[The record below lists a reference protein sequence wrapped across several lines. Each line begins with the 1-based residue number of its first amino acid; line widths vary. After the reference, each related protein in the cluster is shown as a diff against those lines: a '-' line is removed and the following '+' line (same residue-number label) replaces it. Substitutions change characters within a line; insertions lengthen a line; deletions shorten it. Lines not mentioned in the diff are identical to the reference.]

1 MVLIFFLGSLLL
13 AVVCIN
19 VSDANLHH
27 LFPPFPFIV
36 CSIGFSRQDMNI
48 CSGAPRRFNLPKNY
62 YYCRFGEVFSLSVLN
77 ITEFH
82 FREIRPDFSIKN
94 ECNWGNIKKTA
105 WTFYICSCFIL
116 IAFGILLQNA
126 YSDIVESNCVNCRR
140 QISEGKLEMS
150 FTMRLVYFV

>member
-1 MVLIFFLGSLLL
+1 MFGEDHGIKFFLGSLLL

-62 YYCRFGEVFSLSVLN
+62 YYCRLGEVFSLYVLN

-94 ECNWGNIKKTA
+94 ECNWGNIKN
-105 WTFYICSCFIL
+105 SMNIL
-116 IAFGILLQNA
+116 YLLMFH
-126 YSDIVESNCVNCRR
+126 SNTIWDSVTKCIFRHRR
-140 QISEGKLEMS
+140 K
-150 FTMRLVYFV
+150 

>member
-1 MVLIFFLGSLLL
+1 MVVIFFLGNLLL
-13 AVVCIN
+13 TVVCIN

-62 YYCRFGEVFSLSVLN
+62 YYCRLGEVFSLYVLN
-77 ITEFH
+77 ITEFVGFH

-94 ECNWGNIKKTA
+94 DCNWGNMKKQHEH
-105 WTFYICSCFIL
+105 FIS
-116 IAFGILLQNA
+116 AH
-126 YSDIVESNCVNCRR
+126 V
-140 QISEGKLEMS
+140 S
-150 FTMRLVYFV
+150 F